1 MGGFLGRLRRHWPQ
15 VAVAALVSL
24 LAVNG
29 WANWQDSVGNRAPG
43 GRRWVALRGRIEPIL
58 HWLEARG
65 LDRTYLTGVIQLSS
79 SGMTYLTGERVILAD
94 LWREP
99 FVDYGRLVDAAVNP
113 PIVST
118 QDAARA
124 LRESLRG
131 IGVDVRETAVAGY
144 RVLELEPRLSTTF
157 VPLPRERWTITASHR
172 PERAADLID
181 GDVATSW
188 TTGLELMPE
197 QWLEVDLGATERVAR
212 VDLLAIDWQD
222 LPGGFRIEVSLDGS
236 GWDTVA
242 TVSEYWGPLF
252 FSEHHPFLRVRRGR
266 VQAVFP
272 PVRARRIRI
281 VQTASVRYH
290 IWSARELFVY
300 GPGGPRAPVLP
311 AGELTAALRREGI
324 HFVYSSHWLSAKVK
338 VESRGAIG
346 AQESNINVSD
356 GSRTEPDPVE
366 LVPLRTERGTG
377 ILLGADTNPSD
388 IRTTLTGQPVT
399 VRETTAGPY
408 PLLVLEPAPP
418 PHRVEKSRWRATA
431 SEGGDTAQR
440 AVDKDRGT
448 AWVSGGP
455 GRPEMALT
463 VDLGSPQAVRGV
475 ELRPGLPGR
484 MLRLS
489 GSLDGTTWAPL
500 SPLTW
505 AGAVYWT
512 GTELLRNG
520 GPRWAVVFPRTT
532 LRYLRLSPA
541 VPFPDPWRI
550 TEIECLE

>member
-1 MGGFLGRLRRHWPQ
+1 
-15 VAVAALVSL
+15 
-24 LAVNG
+24 
-29 WANWQDSVGNRAPG
+29 
-43 GRRWVALRGRIEPIL
+43 
-58 HWLEARG
+58 
-65 LDRTYLTGVIQLSS
+65 
-79 SGMTYLTGERVILAD
+79 MTYLAGERVILAD

-113 PIVST
+113 PIVSS
-118 QDAARA
+118 QGAAQS
-124 LRESLRG
+124 LRESLQG
-131 IGVDVRETAVAGY
+131 LGVGFRESTIAGY
-144 RVLELEPRLSTTF
+144 RVLEPEPRFSTTF
-157 VPLPRERWTITASHR
+157 VPLRRDRWTITASHR
-172 PERAADLID
+172 PERAADLLD

-197 QWLEVDLGATERVAR
+197 QWLEVDLGATELVAR
-212 VDLLAIDWQD
+212 IDLLAIDWQD

-236 GWDTVA
+236 RWDTVV

-252 FSEHHPFLRVRRGR
+252 FSEHHPFLKVRRGR
-266 VQAVFP
+266 VQGVFP
-272 PVRARRIRI
+272 PVRARHIRI

-300 GPGGPRAPVLP
+300 GPGGPRPSVPP

-324 HFVYSSHWLSAKVK
+324 NFVYASHWLSARVR

-356 GSRTEPDPVE
+356 GSRTEPDPIE
-366 LVPLRTERGTG
+366 LVPLRPDKGTG
-377 ILLGADTNPSD
+377 ILLGADTDPAG
-388 IRTTLTGQPVT
+388 IRAALASQPVA
-399 VRETTAGPY
+399 VREKMAGPY
-408 PLLVLEPAPP
+408 PLLVLEPAPSP
-418 PHRVEKSRWRATA
+418 RRVKKSGWRASA

-440 AVDKDRGT
+440 AIDGDRET

-455 GRPEMALT
+455 GRPEMTLT
-463 VDLGSPQAVRGV
+463 VDLGRPQAVRGV

-484 MLRLS
+484 TLRLS
-489 GSLDGTTWAPL
+489 GSLDGATWAPL
-500 SPLTW
+500 SPLGW

-520 GPRWAVVFPRTT
+520 GPRWAVTFPRTT

-541 VPFPDPWRI
+541 GPFPDPWRI
-550 TEIECLE
+550 TEVECLE